1 MSENVIFN
9 PHKIANDVLQI
20 AARRRWWI
28 MLVTAASIV
37 CTIVLMSVLPSRYTS
52 EATLL
57 VVQQQVPER
66 FVLPSNTAGIREI
79 LQATTEE
86 ILSRTRLLEIVE
98 EFDLYSK
105 QRRRLSAESV
115 LALIRHDIEIQPL
128 ESGSNDRQLNSF
140 KISFTAESS
149 QLAHDVTSRLTS
161 LFISQNQETRERQAT
176 TTTKFL
182 HAQLETAKTKLAAAE
197 EEVRGF
203 KMQHLGA
210 LPEQE
215 QGNLAI
221 LAGLQSQLQSTMA
234 SLNRAQE
241 QGQYLESL
249 ARYRS
254 ISLENEL
261 TSLESQKAAL
271 LERYTPAY
279 PAATKLTKRI
289 EQLQA
294 LMTML
299 QTPSA
304 IGQGD
309 SSHDTLIANTQDFEV
324 GQLRSQME
332 ENKLEI
338 ANLIKDER
346 QLQTSIARYQSAI
359 NEAPVLDQQLAGILR
374 NYELLKQEYADLL
387 SKEMQSQLSADLEK
401 QQEGQQFRIV
411 DLPSLPTVPTT
422 PKRFKIGVLGT
433 LGGLV
438 LGIAVAFLLE
448 LMDRSFH
455 SEDDLIQRMGVPLV
469 ISIPR
474 LLTPEEERFRLLRNK
489 LEWALG
495 STLAFG
501 LLVTGMYEFY
511 LSRHGF

>member
-1 MSENVIFN
+1 MSEIVSFN
-9 PHKIANDVLQI
+9 PSKTVSDLLQI
-20 AARRRWWI
+20 VVRRRWWI
-28 MLVTAASIV
+28 ILVTTATIV
-37 CTIVLMSVLPSRYTS
+37 CTIVAMAVMPSRYTS

-86 ILSRTRLLEIVE
+86 ILSRTRLLGIVE
-98 EFDLYSK
+98 EFDLYPK
-105 QRRRLSAESV
+105 QRTRLSAEGV
-115 LALIRHDIEIQPL
+115 LALMRRDIEIQPL
-128 ESGSNDRQLNSF
+128 ENGGNDRQLNSF
-140 KISFTAESS
+140 KISFVAGNAE
-149 QLAHDVTSRLTS
+149 LAREVTSKLTS

-176 TTTKFL
+176 TTTQFL
-182 HAQLETAKTKLAAAE
+182 HEQLEVAKTKLAAAE
-197 EEVRGF
+197 EEVRSF
-203 KMQHLGA
+203 KLQHLGA

-221 LAGLQSQLQSTMA
+221 LAGLQSQLQSTMT
-234 SLNRAQE
+234 SLSRAQE
-241 QGQYLESL
+241 QGRYLESL

-261 TSLESQKAAL
+261 ASLESQKAAL
-271 LERYTPAY
+271 LERYTPEY
-279 PAATKLTKRI
+279 PAVNKLTKKI

-304 IGQGD
+304 ISD
-309 SSHDTLIANTQDFEV
+309 DDFSHDTPIANTQDFEV

-338 ANLIKDER
+338 ANLTKDER
-346 QLQTSIARYQSAI
+346 QLKASIARYQSAI
-359 NEAPVLDQQLAGILR
+359 NQAPVLDQQLAGILR

-387 SKEMQSQLSADLEK
+387 NKEMQSQLSADLEK
-401 QQEGQQFRIV
+401 QQEGQQFRLV
-411 DLPSLPTVPTT
+411 DPPNLPTVPTT
-422 PKRFKIGVLGT
+422 PKRLKMALIGT
-433 LGGLV
+433 LGGLG

-455 SEDDLIQRMGVPLV
+455 SEDELRQRLGVPLV
-469 ISIPR
+469 ISIPK
-474 LLTPEEERFRLLRNK
+474 LLTPEEESVRVLRK
-489 LEWALG
+489 RLEWVLG
-495 STLAFG
+495 SILAFG
-501 LLVTGMYEFY
+501 ILVTEMYQFFLY
-511 LSRHGF
+511 RHG